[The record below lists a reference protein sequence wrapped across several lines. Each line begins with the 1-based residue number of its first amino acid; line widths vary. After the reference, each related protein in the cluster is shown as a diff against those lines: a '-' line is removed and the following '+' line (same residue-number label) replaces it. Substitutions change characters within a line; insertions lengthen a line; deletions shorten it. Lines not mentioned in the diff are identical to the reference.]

1 MQITVLPRC
10 ISALNSCS
18 AHVTQT
24 AIRAVAA
31 ARRAPGSGR
40 RTSGFSWATSDA
52 LAADPFHV
60 TPGWSDAWPEAG
72 RRGAR
77 RLPAGVPS
85 PILRPRTAAC
95 GRPGSI
101 VMPMSSPR
109 NLATRPAPRSP
120 SPADPSR
127 AHQCQLRMS
136 RSFVRNGC
144 CSAGHQCQLRTSH
157 SFRSRY
163 RRSRPIHQC
172 QLRTMRLLS
181 FRSVNARL
189 HQCQLRM
196 AASLSDPFAPK
207 GCGRALAGTSRGPR
221 QERTCTS
228 RRVRTAADGAA
239 EPGVGDVIAIRVN
252 ACRPR
257 RSGDVK

>member
-1 MQITVLPRC
+1 VRTEPPRLVHAVQRPVQRSVTYIVMQITVLPRC

-40 RTSGFSWATSDA
+40 RTPGFSWATSDA

-77 RLPAGVPS
+77 GLPAGVPS

-144 CSAGHQCQLRTSH
+144 SSVGHQCQLRTSH
-157 SFRSRY
+157 SFRSPV
-163 RRSRPIHQC
+163 STFSADSPVPVAHDASPFV
-172 QLRTMRLLS
+172 S
-181 FRSVNARL
+181 FL
-189 HQCQLRM
+189 KC
-196 AASLSDPFAPK
+196 AASPVPVAHGGLPF
-207 GCGRALAGTSRGPR
+207 
-221 QERTCTS
+221 
-228 RRVRTAADGAA
+228 
-239 EPGVGDVIAIRVN
+239 
-252 ACRPR
+252 
-257 RSGDVK
+257 